1 MIDRRLL
8 DFRERCFLQQQK
20 DEAVFALLE
29 EEGCVIKIG
38 GNPGNVLF
46 LLCSGAQDLLAGNK
60 CGTYVIP

>member
-20 DEAVFALLE
+20 DDLLE